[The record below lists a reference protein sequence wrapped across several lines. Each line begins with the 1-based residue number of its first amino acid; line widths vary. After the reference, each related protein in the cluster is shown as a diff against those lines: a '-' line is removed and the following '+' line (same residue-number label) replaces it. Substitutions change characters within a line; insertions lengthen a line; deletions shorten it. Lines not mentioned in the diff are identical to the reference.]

1 MNIKETVAPIPIE
14 LLKEYFADD
23 SIVFKIDYSAS
34 TLKGNKL
41 LTYLS
46 NLDVP
51 TILSGFKQVPVE
63 EKFDLIKEYMNHNLV
78 IASTELEVIVL
89 IVLFEAA
96 GLNFLSEAPPTYRY
110 IFDEMYL
117 DKEEVKRFVDEN
129 NQLTDRWL
137 TMMASLSVYNIYTIT
152 DFKESVPN
160 DFATID
166 DYDYCG
172 VNFASLIKHEQA
184 VELVCLDREVFYFEK
199 QFNEHM
205 FKGKNLWFYWNHYNN
220 FLATFTMGVSEGI
233 ITHDG
238 FVKELEKGYDDVSII

>member
-1 MNIKETVAPIPIE
+1 MIEIRNVSKQFFSLKALDNVNIQVGRGEVVG
-14 LLKEYFADD
+14 LLGPNGAGKTTL
-23 SIVFKIDYSAS
+23 FK
-34 TLKGNKL
+34 
-41 LTYLS
+41 
-46 NLDVP
+46 
-51 TILSGFKQVPVE
+51 
-63 EKFDLIKEYMNHNLV
+63 LI
-78 IASTELEVIVL
+78 
-89 IVLFEAA
+89 A
-96 GLNFLSEAPPTYRY
+96 GLLHPDSGQIRPSNGRWPAIGYKPDRLLFPNRLRISTY
-110 IFDEMYL
+110 
-117 DKEEVKRFVDEN
+117 
-129 NQLTDRWL
+129 L

-233 ITHDG
+233 ITHDS
-238 FVKELEKGYDDVSII
+238 FVKELEKGYDDVSVI